1 MKKMNKA
8 DTKEYI
14 NLQLPI
20 IKGELQQVTNKINTF
35 ISVFATALAFLLTNI
50 IFIVPLLQKDTL
62 YWIIFVILIFF
73 LVLTMSFLI
82 IYSIKRK
89 SKDKKIIKKK
99 IEKRMR
105 KIKKKTEKRMRKIKK
120 KTEKLNFNSSI
131 KDIDPYYYRSY
142 TKVSLKAY
150 LKMFS
155 WDDLNDK
162 YALEQIYMNSMNI
175 IFKSGN

>member
-105 KIKKKTEKRMRKIKK
+105 KIKKKTEK
-120 KTEKLNFNSSI
+120 LNFNSSI

-142 TKVSLKAY
+142 TKISLKAY

-155 WDDLNDK
+155 WDDSNDK

-175 IFKSGN
+175 IFKSGS